1 MVLTIT
7 YLYKCD
13 FCILN
18 DDQSECNVLTASDWL
33 TTAARED
40 CHLCCCYE
48 TQPEGE
54 LHTEMV

>member
-18 DDQSECNVLTASDWL
+18 DDQSEGNVLTASDWL
-33 TTAARED
+33 TASVHYRYMKVN
-40 CHLCCCYE
+40 LF
-48 TQPEGE
+48 
-54 LHTEMV
+54 V

>member
-33 TTAARED
+33 TASVHYSLSSEQLLLINTIIKYSQK
-40 CHLCCCYE
+40 H
-48 TQPEGE
+48 
-54 LHTEMV
+54 